1 MPDNNKPLFW
11 YPGLNNKFDFDM
23 PIDQEAYC
31 NVYIMYF
38 LNRLQSMF
46 KYEGLPDTI
55 PQKYLENY
63 LLVNGHC
70 GVFMN
75 GDKGLAVS
83 NGSWSGIPDLY
94 YVPKEYIIANP
105 YVEDSARKPYTI
117 NEDIIVARNDTYCMG
132 VMPMLCKFARALAIN
147 DSTMEIADVIARA
160 TLTITALNGRDK
172 ESVEEWLRNLRK
184 GKLASIGTM
193 PAMVGNQDNTVTI
206 QPFQATASTLTD
218 LIEYHQYLK
227 AGLFNE
233 LGLNSNYNMKR
244 EAINSNESQLND
256 DALHPLIDDMLKM
269 RKEFCDQVN
278 EMFGTKISVEFNS
291 AWAENEKENEL
302 MLSGMEAQTEALETS
317 SGEAA
322 PQNEDGLIDDTGKGE
337 DDGTDEDMD
346 GDRVPSGDSDRM
358 DDDTSRSEPSTEE
371 KEGTEEASEEP
382 QDDTPAIEELTE
394 AIEKLADAIE
404 NDAKEG
410 EA

>member
-11 YPGLNNKFDFDM
+11 YPGLNHKFDFDE
-23 PIDQEAYC
+23 PIDQGAYS
-31 NVYIMYF
+31 NAYIMYF

-46 KYEGLPDTI
+46 KYDGLPETI

-75 GDKGLAVS
+75 GDKGLVVS

-105 YVEDSARKPYTI
+105 YVEDSARKTYTI
-117 NEDIIVARNDTYCMG
+117 GEDIVVARNDTYCMG
-132 VMPMLCKFARALAIN
+132 VMPMLCKYARALATN
-147 DSTMEIADVIARA
+147 DSTMDIADVIARA

-244 EAINSNESQLND
+244 ESINSNESQLND
-256 DALHPLIDDMLKM
+256 DMLHPLIDDMLKM
-269 RKEFCDQVN
+269 RKEFCEQVN
-278 EMFGTKISVEFNS
+278 EMFGTEISVDFDS
-291 AWAENEKENEL
+291 AWKDNEIENEVAIEAMEMQGEGSPELADETDNIEAAPEEKEDVLIDESENEQT
-302 MLSGMEAQTEALETS
+302 SEEEFEETEAEGETEGAESDILPEIVEPIVEALE
-317 SGEAA
+317 
-322 PQNEDGLIDDTGKGE
+322 DIK
-337 DDGTDEDMD
+337 
-346 GDRVPSGDSDRM
+346 
-358 DDDTSRSEPSTEE
+358 
-371 KEGTEEASEEP
+371 
-382 QDDTPAIEELTE
+382 
-394 AIEKLADAIE
+394 DAIE
-404 NDAKEG
+404 GDEPAEEVKESD
-410 EA
+410 E

>member
-1 MPDNNKPLFW
+1 MPDNKPLFW
-11 YPGLNNKFDFDM
+11 YPGLNHKFDFDT
-23 PIDQEAYC
+23 PIDQGDYSNA
-31 NVYIMYF
+31 YIMYF

-46 KYEGLPDTI
+46 KYEGLPETI

-75 GDKGLAVS
+75 GDKGLVVS

-105 YVEDSARKPYTI
+105 YVEDSARKTYTI
-117 NEDIIVARNDTYCMG
+117 GEDIIVARNDTYCMG
-132 VMPMLCKFARALAIN
+132 VMPMLCKYARALATN
-147 DSTMEIADVIARA
+147 DSTMDIADVIARA

-193 PAMVGNQDNTVTI
+193 PAMVGNQDNSVTI

-244 EAINSNESQLND
+244 ESINSNESQLND
-256 DALHPLIDDMLKM
+256 DMLHPLIDDMLKM
-269 RKEFCDQVN
+269 RKEFCEQVN
-278 EMFGTKISVEFNS
+278 EMFGTNISVDFNS
-291 AWAENEKENEL
+291 AWKDNEIENKVAIDSMKAAAEGAEAMTNEADNI
-302 MLSGMEAQTEALETS
+302 
-317 SGEAA
+317 EAA
-322 PQNEDGLIDDTGKGE
+322 PDEKEVLID
-337 DDGTDEDMD
+337 
-346 GDRVPSGDSDRM
+346 
-358 DDDTSRSEPSTEE
+358 EPETEE
-371 KEGTEEASEEP
+371 NKEEVTVDEAETVEETAEVSEEVTTT
-382 QDDTPAIEELTE
+382 QAIEELTD
-394 AIEKLADAIE
+394 AVIELTDVLEDDNAPDKAE
-404 NDAKEG
+404 ERS
-410 EA
+410 

>member
-11 YPGLNNKFDFDM
+11 YPGLNHKFDFDT
-23 PIDQEAYC
+23 PIDQGAYS
-31 NVYIMYF
+31 NAYIMYF

-46 KYEGLPDTI
+46 KYDGLPETI

-75 GDKGLAVS
+75 GDKGLVVS

-105 YVEDSARKPYTI
+105 YVEDSARKTYTI
-117 NEDIIVARNDTYCMG
+117 GEDIVVARNDTYCMG
-132 VMPMLCKFARALAIN
+132 VMPMLIKYARALATN
-147 DSTMEIADVIARA
+147 DSTMDIADVIARA

-244 EAINSNESQLND
+244 ESINSNESQLND
-256 DALHPLIDDMLKM
+256 DMLHPLIDDMLKM
-269 RKEFCDQVN
+269 RKEFCEQVN
-278 EMFGTKISVEFNS
+278 EMFGTEISVDFDS
-291 AWAENEKENEL
+291 AWKDNEIENEVAIEAMEMQGEGSPEL
-302 MLSGMEAQTEALETS
+302 TEETDNT
-317 SGEAA
+317 EAA
-322 PQNEDGLIDDTGKGE
+322 PQDDNVLIDESENDQTSEEEFEETAAEDETEGAETEILPEIVEPIVEALEDIKDAIEGE
-337 DDGTDEDMD
+337 EA
-346 GDRVPSGDSDRM
+346 PA
-358 DDDTSRSEPSTEE
+358 EE
-371 KEGTEEASEEP
+371 KESDE
-382 QDDTPAIEELTE
+382 
-394 AIEKLADAIE
+394 
-404 NDAKEG
+404 
-410 EA
+410 

>member
-11 YPGLNNKFDFDM
+11 YPGLNHKFDFDT
-23 PIDQEAYC
+23 PIDQGAYS
-31 NVYIMYF
+31 NAYIMYF

-46 KYEGLPDTI
+46 KYDGLPETI

-75 GDKGLAVS
+75 GDKGLVVS

-105 YVEDSARKPYTI
+105 YVEDSARKTYTI
-117 NEDIIVARNDTYCMG
+117 GEDIIVARNDTYCMG
-132 VMPMLCKFARALAIN
+132 VMPMLCKYARALATN
-147 DSTMEIADVIARA
+147 DSTMDIADVIARA

-244 EAINSNESQLND
+244 ESINSNESQLND
-256 DALHPLIDDMLKM
+256 DMLHPLIDDMLKM
-269 RKEFCDQVN
+269 RKEFCEQVN
-278 EMFGTKISVEFNS
+278 EMFGTNISVDFDS
-291 AWAENEKENEL
+291 AWKDKEIENEVAIDAMETANETDNTEAAQQDEDVLIDESENE
-302 MLSGMEAQTEALETS
+302 ETVPAEEFEDQPEEQTEDQTEGTETDILPEIVEPIVEALE
-317 SGEAA
+317 
-322 PQNEDGLIDDTGKGE
+322 DIK
-337 DDGTDEDMD
+337 
-346 GDRVPSGDSDRM
+346 
-358 DDDTSRSEPSTEE
+358 
-371 KEGTEEASEEP
+371 
-382 QDDTPAIEELTE
+382 
-394 AIEKLADAIE
+394 DAIE
-404 NDAKEG
+404 GEEVPSEETKEG
-410 EA
+410 EE

>member
-11 YPGLNNKFDFDM
+11 YPGLNHKFDFDE
-23 PIDQEAYC
+23 PIDQGAYS
-31 NVYIMYF
+31 NAYIMYF

-46 KYEGLPDTI
+46 KYDGLPDTI

-75 GDKGLAVS
+75 GEKGLAVS

-105 YVEDSARKPYTI
+105 YVEDSARKTYTI
-117 NEDIIVARNDTYCMG
+117 GEDIVVARNDTYCMG
-132 VMPMLCKFARALAIN
+132 VMPMLVKYARALATN
-147 DSTMEIADVIARA
+147 DSTMDIADVIARA

-244 EAINSNESQLND
+244 ESINSNESQLND
-256 DALHPLIDDMLKM
+256 DMLHPLIDDMLKM
-269 RKEFCDQVN
+269 RKEFCEQVN
-278 EMFGTKISVEFNS
+278 EMFGTNISVDFDS
-291 AWAENEKENEL
+291 AWKDNEIENEVAIEAMEMQGEGSPEL
-302 MLSGMEAQTEALETS
+302 TEETDNT
-317 SGEAA
+317 EAA
-322 PQNEDGLIDDTGKGE
+322 PQDEDVLIDE
-337 DDGTDEDMD
+337 
-346 GDRVPSGDSDRM
+346 
-358 DDDTSRSEPSTEE
+358 SENEQT
-371 KEGTEEASEEP
+371 SEEEF
-382 QDDTPAIEELTE
+382 EETAAEDETE
-394 AIEKLADAIE
+394 GAESDILPEIVEPIVEALEDIKDAIE
-404 NDAKEG
+404 GEEVPKEETKEG
-410 EA
+410 EE

>member
-11 YPGLNNKFDFDM
+11 YPGLNHKFDFDE
-23 PIDQEAYC
+23 PIDQGAYS
-31 NVYIMYF
+31 NAYIMYF

-46 KYEGLPDTI
+46 KYDGLPDTI

-75 GDKGLAVS
+75 GEKGLAVS

-105 YVEDSARKPYTI
+105 YVEDSARKTYTI
-117 NEDIIVARNDTYCMG
+117 GEDIVVARNDTYCMG
-132 VMPMLCKFARALAIN
+132 VMPMLVKYARALATN
-147 DSTMEIADVIARA
+147 DSTMDIADVIARA

-244 EAINSNESQLND
+244 ESINSNESQLND
-256 DALHPLIDDMLKM
+256 DMLHPLIDDMLKM
-269 RKEFCDQVN
+269 RKEFCEQVN
-278 EMFGTKISVEFNS
+278 EMFGTNISVDFDS
-291 AWAENEKENEL
+291 AWKDNEIENEVAIEAMEMQGEGSPEL
-302 MLSGMEAQTEALETS
+302 TEETDNT
-317 SGEAA
+317 EAA
-322 PQNEDGLIDDTGKGE
+322 PQDEDVLIDE
-337 DDGTDEDMD
+337 
-346 GDRVPSGDSDRM
+346 
-358 DDDTSRSEPSTEE
+358 SENDQT
-371 KEGTEEASEEP
+371 SEEEF
-382 QDDTPAIEELTE
+382 EETAAEGETE
-394 AIEKLADAIE
+394 GAESDILPEIVEPIVEALEDIKDAIE
-404 NDAKEG
+404 GEELPSEETKEG
-410 EA
+410 KE